1 MRLTHTSILVLA
13 GQSAAAVLSKVA
25 NSTSLEQSFANLT
38 VALVRSA
45 PANWPMP
52 LFNKNWSNV
61 TFDINK
67 TVELGVGHIA
77 EAASSGANLVVFPEL
92 WFPGYPKGIDEA
104 WIAQHSEDYY
114 NNSLEVG
121 SEHWKRLL
129 TAAKDSHVYVALAFS
144 EKTAQSIYMGQALI
158 SPYGELLHLRHKLR
172 PSGIERY
179 LWSDGSVDGLK
190 VLDTEYGRW
199 GLLECWEHFHP
210 TMTFNMQVQR
220 EDVHIAAFPY
230 MPDYNESQ
238 ALYWESVKVNEAA
251 ARTYA
256 VNSGA
261 YTLFASV
268 GYSSIMDGTGVTVA
282 KIEASVPFD
291 QTPILY
297 ASINTTAFSDAS
309 YDVNSE
315 QSWAALEQMKTGFP
329 YHVPKVPGKFFDQK
343 TIVIE
348 DLVAWGDA
356 YIESKG
362 TTSEPMPG
370 STA

>member
-1 MRLTHTSILVLA
+1 
-13 GQSAAAVLSKVA
+13 
-25 NSTSLEQSFANLT
+25 
-38 VALVRSA
+38 
-45 PANWPMP
+45 
-52 LFNKNWSNV
+52 
-61 TFDINK
+61 
-67 TVELGVGHIA
+67 
-77 EAASSGANLVVFPEL
+77 
-92 WFPGYPKGIDEA
+92 
-104 WIAQHSEDYY
+104 
-114 NNSLEVG
+114 
-121 SEHWKRLL
+121 
-129 TAAKDSHVYVALAFS
+129 
-144 EKTAQSIYMGQALI
+144 
-158 SPYGELLHLRHKLR
+158 
-172 PSGIERY
+172 
-179 LWSDGSVDGLK
+179 
-190 VLDTEYGRW
+190 
-199 GLLECWEHFHP
+199 
-210 TMTFNMQVQR
+210 MTFNMQVQR

-230 MPDYNESQ
+230 MPDYKGSQ
-238 ALYWESVKVNEAA
+238 ALYWESVEVNEAA

-329 YHVPKVPGKFFDQK
+329 YYVPKVPGKFFDQK

-356 YIESKG
+356 YIELNGS
-362 TTSEPMPG
+362 TSEPMPG